1 MQEGRKMYKYV
12 DSLKALAETGDENA
26 GAKYEKIMECLK
38 SMDDDRVANC
48 IILMKQYI
56 PELWNQSALLLKKYI
71 VDESRSLEFLSKDEV
86 EIIEFMRE
94 YIKDQE
100 DNCNYEK

>member
-1 MQEGRKMYKYV
+1 MYKYI
-12 DSLKALAETGDENA
+12 DNLKGRAEAGDA
-26 GAKYEKIMECLK
+26 DARAKYENIMECLK

-71 VDESRSLEFLSKDEV
+71 VDEQRSLEFLSRDEV
-86 EIIEFMRE
+86 ELIEFLRE
-94 YIKDQE
+94 YLKDE
-100 DNCNYEK
+100 ADIRH